1 MRFLYFKK
9 LEFHPSHPSAF
20 TKEANESLRQK
31 TAIF

>member
-9 LEFHPSHPSAF
+9 LEFHPSHPSPF
-20 TKEANESLRQK
+20 IKETNGSLCQK